1 MPQMQIIRATGD
13 AMRDTER
20 LKRRRKGRRR
30 GRRRG
35 KRRGRRRGAVRGS
48 GVRMKAKAIEML
60 GIAEGRVT

>member
-20 LKRRRKGRRR
+20 LKRRRR
-30 GRRRG
+30 GRRRM
-35 KRRGRRRGAVRGS
+35 RRRGAVRGS